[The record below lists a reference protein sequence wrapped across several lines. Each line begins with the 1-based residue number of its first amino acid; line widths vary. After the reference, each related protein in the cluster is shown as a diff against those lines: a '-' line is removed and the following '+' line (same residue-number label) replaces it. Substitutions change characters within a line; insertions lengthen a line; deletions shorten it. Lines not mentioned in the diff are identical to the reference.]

1 MREILPIKN
10 ISSKNHKLFHWEYHL
25 SLVLSLGLFLFII
38 SFFIATPKY
47 GLIFSEY
54 IIKHLP
60 AFTDNPLS
68 KIFDF
73 NNVGDSRGHI
83 IKNLM
88 LWINIYFRKILL
100 LSTVIHPSLSFNWV
114 IYPTTLYLFYKAICL
129 TSINKRLPIMATLL
143 YASSPGLLGILLEY
157 YLPGKALVNLFFSL
171 GFYGISLVFTVL
183 KPSRPYIGTLLFI
196 FAFLMG
202 LLSDETAIFIPI
214 SLIYVM
220 AKIKVNRSDIT
231 KLAILFS
238 GLLIAI
244 ALYVTILTL
253 IIPLI
258 NNALNQSPLKI
269 FDSIFKGPYYQ
280 FGNLIKSIRHFEFY
294 DPLNLFQVIFSSHYI
309 PNRIAPLNWVSST
322 PFPNFFAWSS
332 REKLT
337 SITFLITF
345 LYFFITIE
353 KTEKINVGAISLA
366 FFIYLFVQ
374 EFLIILGTNGYLQDI
389 SYYAAISSF
398 FLSLLVAHIAS
409 HSDRNKNFILF
420 AWVWVVFIIV
430 TQLTNLIAAEERYP
444 YFGKNDLTWH
454 DLNVIRNDVI
464 SNQNSWKDIQFF
476 DRRYSYA
483 FETAAAFDSSKDVK
497 IDFQPLENPDLSL
510 SNSLK
515 FPPYFQDSGL
525 PKFNYGN
532 SSFSELDMKKI
543 GAILVKKPIYLDYF
557 SQKMLY
563 SHLNE
568 WNFKWQFDELNN
580 VTQLS
585 WRPGLMRV
593 FTDKGIITKRDDEV
607 CVIIQDR
614 QVTCFF
620 AIYKYKDVFYAFD
633 KNGSLVIRFK
643 LDLSNSN

>member
-1 MREILPIKN
+1 MNK
-10 ISSKNHKLFHWEYHL
+10 ISQSKFIHPKNHQLFLWERHL
-25 SLVLSLGLFLFII
+25 SFILSLGLILFII
-38 SFFIATPKY
+38 GFFIATPKY

-88 LWINIYFRKILL
+88 IWINIHFRRILL
-100 LSTVIHPSLSFNWV
+100 LYTVIHPSLSFNWV

-129 TSINKRLPIMATLL
+129 TSNNKRLPIMATLL
-143 YASSPGLLGILLEY
+143 YASSPGMLGILLEY

-171 GFYGISLVFTVL
+171 GFYGISLAFTVL

-202 LLSDETAIFIPI
+202 LLSDETAIFIPL
-214 SLIYVM
+214 SLIYVL
-220 AKIKVNRSDIT
+220 AKINVNRLDTTKIT
-231 KLAILFS
+231 ILLS
-238 GLLIAI
+238 GLLITI
-244 ALYVTILTL
+244 FLYVTTLTL

-258 NNALNQSPLKI
+258 NNTLNQSPLQI
-269 FDSIFKGPYYQ
+269 FDLIFKGPYYN
-280 FGNLIKSIRHFEFY
+280 FGNLIKSIRHYEFY

-309 PNRIAPLNWVSST
+309 PNRIAPPNWVSSI
-322 PFPNFFAWSS
+322 PFPNFLAWSS
-332 REKLT
+332 REKLAYLAY
-337 SITFLITF
+337 LITF
-345 LYFFITIE
+345 LCFFITIE
-353 KTEKINVGAISLA
+353 KNEKINAGKIAFA

-374 EFLIILGTNGYLQDI
+374 EFLIIFTNGYLQDI

-398 FLSLLVAHIAS
+398 FLSLLVAHIAANS
-409 HSDRNKNFILF
+409 VRNINFILF
-420 AWVWVVFIIV
+420 AWVWVVCIIAS
-430 TQLTNLIAAEERYP
+430 QITNFMAGEERYP

-454 DLNVIRNDVI
+454 DLNDIRNEVI
-464 SNQNSWKDIQFF
+464 SNQNTWKGKQFF
-476 DRRYSYA
+476 DRRFSYA
-483 FETAAAFDSSKDVK
+483 FETAAALDSAKDVK

-510 SNSLK
+510 SNSIK
-515 FPPYFQDSGL
+515 FPPYFQDQSL
-525 PKFNYGN
+525 PKFNFGN

-543 GAILVKKPIYLDYF
+543 GAILVGKPTYLDYF
-557 SQKMLY
+557 SQKILY